1 MLRLEI
7 RGLVSVGS
15 RSQLVLALWVI
26 YNGCIPNEL
35 NPHSGIQQTCPLR
48 RFLWLNPRMRLHLI
62 LDAPNRLDRSQLT
75 KRRPMNQGSKYNPLY
90 SHLRQQGAEE
100 VTLTFAQIEAL
111 IGERLPFS
119 ARTQR
124 AWWSNRKQGAVQA
137 QAWMGAG
144 YHVEELDLAQEQ
156 VTFRKPK
163 QIYRVRRE
171 GRIVL
176 WDAELIKA
184 LRRHMGLTQAEF
196 ARELGVRQPT
206 ISEWETSVYAP
217 KRSTS
222 KLLTMVAEQA
232 GFPYVVGEEEV
243 DKIED

>member
-1 MLRLEI
+1 MRI
-7 RGLVSVGS
+7 A
-15 RSQLVLALWVI
+15 VLAPWS
-26 YNGCIPNEL
+26 
-35 NPHSGIQQTCPLR
+35 SGHYQGQVT
-48 RFLWLNPRMRLHLI
+48 
-62 LDAPNRLDRSQLT
+62 S
-75 KRRPMNQGSKYNPLY
+75 MNQGSKYNPLY
-90 SHLRQQGAEE
+90 SHLRRQGTEE

-111 IGERLPFS
+111 IGERLPAS
-119 ARTQR
+119 ARAQR

-144 YHVEELDLAQEQ
+144 YHVEDLDLTRER

-171 GRIVL
+171 GSIVL
-176 WDAELIKA
+176 WNAELIKA
-184 LRRHMGLTQAEF
+184 LRRYMGLTQAEF
-196 ARELGVRQPT
+196 AHELGVRQPT

-232 GFPYVVGEEEV
+232 GFPYEVGREEE
-243 DKIED
+243 D

>member
-1 MLRLEI
+1 M
-7 RGLVSVGS
+7 S
-15 RSQLVLALWVI
+15 
-26 YNGCIPNEL
+26 
-35 NPHSGIQQTCPLR
+35 
-48 RFLWLNPRMRLHLI
+48 
-62 LDAPNRLDRSQLT
+62 
-75 KRRPMNQGSKYNPLY
+75 QGSKYNPLY
-90 SHLRQQGAEE
+90 THLRQQGREE

-111 IGERLPFS
+111 IGERLPPS
-119 ARTQR
+119 ARAQR

-137 QAWMGAG
+137 QAWMKAG
-144 YHVEELDLAQEQ
+144 YHVEELDLDAER

-171 GRIVL
+171 GSIVL
-176 WDAELIKA
+176 WDADLIKA
-184 LRRHMGLTQAEF
+184 LRRYMGLTQAEF

-232 GFPYVVGEEEV
+232 GFPYEVGEEEK
-243 DKIED
+243 D

>member
-1 MLRLEI
+1 MRI
-7 RGLVSVGS
+7 V
-15 RSQLVLALWVI
+15 VLAPWS
-26 YNGCIPNEL
+26 
-35 NPHSGIQQTCPLR
+35 SGHHQGQVTV
-48 RFLWLNPRMRLHLI
+48 
-62 LDAPNRLDRSQLT
+62 
-75 KRRPMNQGSKYNPLY
+75 MNQGSKYNPLY
-90 SHLRQQGAEE
+90 SHLRRQGTEE

-111 IGERLPFS
+111 IGERLPAS

-124 AWWSNRKQGAVQA
+124 AWWSNRKRGAVQA

-144 YHVEELDLAQEQ
+144 YHVEDLDLAQGR

-171 GRIVL
+171 GSIVL
-176 WDAELIKA
+176 WNAELIKA
-184 LRRHMGLTQAEF
+184 LRRYMGLTQAEF

-206 ISEWETSVYAP
+206 ISEWETNAYAP

-232 GFPYVVGEEEV
+232 GFPYEGGGEGG
-243 DKIED
+243 D